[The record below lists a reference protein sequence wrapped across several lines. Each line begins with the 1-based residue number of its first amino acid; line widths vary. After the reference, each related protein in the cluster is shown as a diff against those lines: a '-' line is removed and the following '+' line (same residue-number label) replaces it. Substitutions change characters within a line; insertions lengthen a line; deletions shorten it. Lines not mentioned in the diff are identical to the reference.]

1 MLIGSFEVVGQLE
14 TKQRINAVGDP
25 PKDNSWIRAGSTKL
39 LTSVGDTAY
48 AFLLLETAMN
58 INDENLNKE
67 ELQYL
72 IERLG
77 GPEDKLADEPDTL
90 LGISTAD
97 RAALQTDLKMRLQ
110 RGIEEMRARK
120 EEVPERLLELI
131 ERL

>member
-1 MLIGSFEVVGQLE
+1 
-14 TKQRINAVGDP
+14 
-25 PKDNSWIRAGSTKL
+25 
-39 LTSVGDTAY
+39 
-48 AFLLLETAMN
+48 MN

-77 GPEDKLADEPDTL
+77 GPEDKSADEPDTL
-90 LGISTAD
+90 GTSTPD

-110 RGIEEMRARK
+110 RGIEEMRARN
-120 EEVPERLLELI
+120 EEVPERLLKLI